1 MSRSPGDV
9 ASSPDS
15 SRAGGLA
22 NVFKGLTGAKLTKSP
37 PPIAQSIFPPVISPM
52 VDRPTGA
59 TPVAAD
65 VLSRNHMEAF
75 EQLKNG
81 SPNERVAAAD
91 SLRYAISEYPL
102 SPVLDIWYAAK
113 DLIDAGKASAARIA
127 GWELLA
133 ECVKHKSSTDLERKE
148 FFQTLTAPANPEDF
162 HLQLASLVDLT
173 NHGRDL
179 SGFDYD
185 VIPLLRK
192 WLREAY
198 QAVKVARKHA
208 SRDAKRNPKLRVSV
222 AGEEKNLQQLFTFIV
237 EVTKFSSNVADETA
251 LAGLVNA
258 LVAICL
264 NTIVEDDLRAC
275 IGVIDAIV
283 TFGSLPSGSFR
294 ECVLVLGSIFC
305 LVPNLH
311 KPAWHTLSIILKSHN
326 GHATVRVLLDLLR
339 DLPADGNSKGKDTRD
354 IRGALAVLEKLVAKS
369 TEKGYPTVPFT
380 LLMNGLVAT
389 VQCTPSARVHCAVL
403 KLLNSLFSDSDGK
416 LHHMIAEENWTTAL
430 SIATECSKKATQAT
444 SGDNDAT
451 KTETD
456 SDRPYEAIRR
466 ELLRMIARLES
477 LMTSKNGSFVPRPV
491 VIQFFMDV
499 HTLIPDSTAV
509 VVLDYFQEFRCCSPS
524 DLEWEDNLALV
535 RQGFFGNRQRSSHV
549 RLLALRSITDA
560 YEMMDLVGEEME
572 EDCIAT
578 LVKDLLSDVS
588 AETDVA
594 VLDALIS
601 LMVDVA
607 IASDQELFNFITS
620 TLKSLVVSDR
630 LEPPA
635 SQLLSPGAPP
645 TLERSPFESES
656 SKSDIVTQG
665 FVRLFMRCM
674 NANGLKSAKL
684 FDILVSIARGSHNQ
698 IDARLTA
705 MKLLFRLRADWA
717 SSIFLTVET
726 EAEGLAA
733 SLYRT
738 EASLARKQAGDAT
751 LSARASRAEHGGPVR
766 SARAIS
772 FSHAGTQDRS
782 YPIRSVSGA
791 NKTVPR
797 QKHLWSLPDQD
808 ALPEKPSTIASSVLV
823 SYSEKVSHYLS
834 NSEEPKAEEDNM
846 HQVAL
851 NVTAWLDTI
860 NTIFENGCDWEVF
873 SMILVHLP
881 SQLSN
886 HAMFRGALNEMQRLR
901 RVVCEQ
907 IRLNA
912 FQEPPIYTGL
922 RRADVAICL
931 FHSLTMILSYHEHF
945 LKDQED
951 EIVRA
956 FVHGISTWERCAKYC
971 IHALSICCHELPLST
986 SKCLVQMLQKMAQI
1000 ITQPHVAMHILEFLA
1015 GLSRL
1020 PALYVNFREEEYR
1033 IVFGICIR
1041 YLQYIRDKQQN
1052 HRALELSPTT
1062 VDGNSASTDDLPQY
1076 VYSLAHHVIT
1086 FWFLALR
1093 LPDRSN
1099 HVGWI
1104 AKNLFANVESGQ
1116 GLEEQAM
1123 VTIDFMQRVAYA
1135 DANESSC
1142 DPLFT
1147 KERFGE
1153 ILTRRWLIGNSI
1165 VTIEQ
1170 ATATGWAQITKRQP
1184 SGTSSY
1190 IVRENF
1196 RPPPAHQTMQGT
1208 EVVRASDHSNNV
1220 LPSHLMVQLMTSIP
1234 QTSESL
1240 RPIPLPDDDAVQR
1253 AIRVFDRNST
1263 VDGHKVGVIYIGEGQ
1278 TDEVEILSNVSGS
1291 SDYVE
1296 FLNGLGTLTKL
1307 KGSTF
1312 NTQGLDREYDSDG
1325 QYTFCW
1331 RDRVTEMVF
1340 HVITQMPTNLDRDP
1354 QCIFKKRHIGNDF
1367 VNIIFNDSGHPF
1379 RFDTF
1384 PSEFNYVNIVITPE
1398 SRASFIASREAPP
1411 ADKQQFMP
1419 FYKVQLMSK
1428 PGFPTI
1434 SPASETKMVSL
1445 KALPGFI
1452 RLLAL
1457 NASVFSLVWANRE
1470 GGDTVSS
1477 WRNRLREIKR
1487 LREKHGY
1494 TAATPTNH
1502 QITFGQSPFGQPQAG
1517 GSTPSPPTT
1526 SLGGGHHGGSLT
1538 AATHS
1543 QAAAADLSRPASSVR
1558 DSFGSSLRRS
1568 SVATFFT
1575 STSEQT
1581 SHRSSMLST
1590 TTTTNDTEI
1599 SPSTG
1604 LDSLVESVDFSRW
1617 A

>member
-594 VLDALIS
+594 VLDALVS

-607 IASDQELFNFITS
+607 IASDLELFNFITS

-635 SQLLSPGAPP
+635 SQSLSPGAPP
-645 TLERSPFESES
+645 TLERSPFASES

-791 NKTVPR
+791 
-797 QKHLWSLPDQD
+797 
-808 ALPEKPSTIASSVLV
+808 
-823 SYSEKVSHYLS
+823 
-834 NSEEPKAEEDNM
+834 
-846 HQVAL
+846 
-851 NVTAWLDTI
+851 
-860 NTIFENGCDWEVF
+860 
-873 SMILVHLP
+873 
-881 SQLSN
+881 
-886 HAMFRGALNEMQRLR
+886 
-901 RVVCEQ
+901 
-907 IRLNA
+907 
-912 FQEPPIYTGL
+912 
-922 RRADVAICL
+922 
-931 FHSLTMILSYHEHF
+931 
-945 LKDQED
+945 
-951 EIVRA
+951 
-956 FVHGISTWERCAKYC
+956 
-971 IHALSICCHELPLST
+971 
-986 SKCLVQMLQKMAQI
+986 QKMAQI

-1041 YLQYIRDKQQN
+1041 YLQYVRDKQQN
-1052 HRALELSPTT
+1052 HRALELSATT
-1062 VDGNSASTDDLPQY
+1062 VDGNSTSTDDLPQY

-1196 RPPPAHQTMQGT
+1196 RPPPAHQTMQGA

-1253 AIRVFDRNST
+1253 AVRVFDRNST

-1354 QCIFKKRHIGNDF
+1354 QCILKKRHIGNDF

-1494 TAATPTNH
+1494 TPATPTNH

-1517 GSTPSPPTT
+1517 GPTPSPPTT
-1526 SLGGGHHGGSLT
+1526 SLGGGHHGGSLA

-1543 QAAAADLSRPASSVR
+1543 QAAADLSRPASSVR